1 MPSAPTSHT
10 EQKSRQIGLSIWNY
24 RKQRAIR
31 YRDMVFAVGIGVKS
45 WVIVI
50 ANSLGICTPER
61 IAIEKR
67 GPGVGSGDCPTVR
80 KSVASRRVGEG
91 LREHPSPF

>member
-1 MPSAPTSHT
+1 
-10 EQKSRQIGLSIWNY
+10 
-24 RKQRAIR
+24 
-31 YRDMVFAVGIGVKS
+31 MVFAVGIGVKS

-80 KSVASRRVGEG
+80 KSVATVVGEWARVYENT
-91 LREHPSPF
+91 LLPFRY